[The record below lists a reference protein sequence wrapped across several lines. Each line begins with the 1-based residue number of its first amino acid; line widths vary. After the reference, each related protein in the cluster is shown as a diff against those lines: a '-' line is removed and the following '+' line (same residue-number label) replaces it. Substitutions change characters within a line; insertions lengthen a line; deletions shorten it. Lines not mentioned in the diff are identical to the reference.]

1 MQQLLFYNY
10 YLSPAWFFSVV
21 FIIVYRV
28 SPSPRPPSPPQTVRK
43 DADPALS
50 PSPKNEQY
58 GSGLSVSDPDEIRTA
73 VLFLWLLAEP
83 VRLWTGYSG
92 NLKENVSAP
101 CTPLPLPLSL
111 FLSGRR
117 RRRRRRRKCADC
129 NTFLEG
135 SDPPGLLAPH
145 LLREHPGLL
154 LLLLRPDGHQALRQ
168 RDQHHGFGHAPA
180 GARHRRLRGKWSIN
194 PRLLTTRCPRAT
206 PDIPHLSLSSWRTKP
221 CRPPRSC
228 AASRE
233 STTWKNTR
241 LRWRR
246 FTQTEIPRRRLG
258 GGHCNDK
265 TDSRVDLAPPEC
277 TSNFGFVYL
286 RVRAKTKKT
295 QKKRHSFVTGKGP

>member
-194 PRLLTTRCPRAT
+194 PRLLTTRCPCAT
-206 PDIPHLSLSSWRTKP
+206 PDILHLSLSSWRTNP

-277 TSNFGFVYL
+277 TSIFGFVYL